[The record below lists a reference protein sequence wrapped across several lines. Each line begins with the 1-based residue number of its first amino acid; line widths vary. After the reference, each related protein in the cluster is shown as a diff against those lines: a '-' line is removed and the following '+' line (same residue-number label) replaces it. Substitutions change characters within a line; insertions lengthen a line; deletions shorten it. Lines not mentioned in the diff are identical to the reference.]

1 MCIFS
6 GFPAGGW
13 ISGVRE
19 MKAGKPPGATEIVI
33 VQYNTKI
40 QFAHFIGSVRAG
52 EILEIWCVTEVITK
66 NNILYVYNI
75 III

>member
-1 MCIFS
+1 
-6 GFPAGGW
+6 
-13 ISGVRE
+13 

-52 EILEIWCVTEVITK
+52 EILEIHPPGNPEKMHKSLNIYLFYYYNQINNTK
-66 NNILYVYNI
+66 MNVWKQKRK
-75 III
+75 